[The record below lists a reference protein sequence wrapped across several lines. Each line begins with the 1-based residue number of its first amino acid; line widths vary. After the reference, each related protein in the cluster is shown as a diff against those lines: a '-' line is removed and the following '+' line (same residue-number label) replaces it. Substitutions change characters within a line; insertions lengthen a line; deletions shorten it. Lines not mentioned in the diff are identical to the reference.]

1 MTKPRVRFAPSPTG
15 YLHIGGARTAL
26 FNWLWA
32 RKMGGTFVLRI
43 EDTDLARSTEESVQV
58 ILDGMQWLGLDWDE
72 GPGVGGAHGP
82 YFQMRRLPLYR
93 EFADRLIAAGHAYR
107 CYATKEELDALRAQ
121 AEARGEKFFY
131 PHLWRD
137 KGPADWI
144 EGAPYVVRFKAPR
157 SGTTTYVDKV
167 FGEVSTP
174 NDTLQDFVLLRSDGV
189 PLYNFGAVVDDY
201 TMGINLVA
209 RGRDHMINTPPQI
222 LLYQALGAAVPEFA
236 HLPMMLTPD
245 GKKMSKRLGD
255 QQGIDVPVEAYQRK
269 GWLPDA
275 VLNYIARFGW
285 SHGDQ
290 EVFTRDELVAAF
302 DWAHCG
308 TMDGRYDTKK
318 ALWVSAEHLR
328 REAPEKLAARTA
340 PFLAR
345 RGLDVPADG
354 AQLAAAIVPAKPR
367 AQTLVDLA
375 DAVDFYFRE
384 PPADDPAAV
393 TKFLTPAA
401 APHLDSLADALA
413 AHDDWQQGAL
423 DAALK
428 AWVEARGVT
437 MKEVGQPVRVALSGR
452 AQSPAL
458 HEVMAVLGRDV
469 TVQRLRAAAR
479 KAAAV
484 A

>member
-1 MTKPRVRFAPSPTG
+1 M
-15 YLHIGGARTAL
+15 
-26 FNWLWA
+26 
-32 RKMGGTFVLRI
+32 
-43 EDTDLARSTEESVQV
+43 
-58 ILDGMQWLGLDWDE
+58 
-72 GPGVGGAHGP
+72 
-82 YFQMRRLPLYR
+82 
-93 EFADRLIAAGHAYR
+93 
-107 CYATKEELDALRAQ
+107 
-121 AEARGEKFFY
+121 
-131 PHLWRD
+131 
-137 KGPADWI
+137 
-144 EGAPYVVRFKAPR
+144 
-157 SGTTTYVDKV
+157 
-167 FGEVSTP
+167 
-174 NDTLQDFVLLRSDGV
+174 RSDGV
-189 PLYNFGAVVDDY
+189 PLYNFGAVVDDL
-201 TMGINLVA
+201 TMGITLVA
-209 RGRDHMINTPPQI
+209 RGSDHIINTPKQVLI
-222 LLYQALGAAVPEFA
+222 YQALGAPVPKYA

-413 AHDDWQQGAL
+413 AHEAWDHAAL